1 MNRIQRK
8 FVLDALDQEHKLSEW
23 ESQYINDL
31 AERDEKSPGYVLS
44 DKQNEILNRISRK
57 LD

>member
-8 FVLDALDQEHKLSEW
+8 FVIDALDQEHKLSEW
-23 ESQYINDL
+23 ESRFINDL
-31 AERDEKSPGYVLS
+31 AERDEQSPDYVLS
-44 DKQNEILNRISRK
+44 DKQNEILNRIQRK